1 MKYLGDNNLARTA
14 LSLLAV
20 GIMSFGVLS
29 IVTMSHEMAMVST
42 GTSVSQS
49 NNCSD
54 SHGAQSCFDY
64 HLGIMHNLSTATYG
78 SLDVRLI
85 SLLLF
90 SFIGL
95 LALALFKLLEYGYT
109 LKRIRF
115 RQLYEK
121 TVMAFTLQ
129 LGYWLTLFEKR
140 DPSYVYVLA

>member
-1 MKYLGDNNLARTA
+1 MKYLGNNKLARTA

-29 IVTMSHEMAMVST
+29 IITMNHEMVMVSA
-42 GTSVSQS
+42 GSSVSQS
-49 NNCSD
+49 SNCSD
-54 SHGAQSCFDY
+54 SHDTQSCLDY
-64 HLGIMHNLSTATYG
+64 HLGIMHNLSTATHG
-78 SLDVRLI
+78 SLDLQLI

-95 LALALFKLLEYGYT
+95 LALVLFKLLEYGYT

-121 TVMAFTLQ
+121 TITAFARQ
-129 LGYWLTLFEKR
+129 LGHWLTLFEKR
-140 DPSYVYVLA
+140 DPSCAFILA